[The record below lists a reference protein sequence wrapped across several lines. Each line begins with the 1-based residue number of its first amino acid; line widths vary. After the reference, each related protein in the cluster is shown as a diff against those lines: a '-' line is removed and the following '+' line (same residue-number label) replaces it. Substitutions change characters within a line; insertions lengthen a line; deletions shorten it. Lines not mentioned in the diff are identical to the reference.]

1 MAAELEKYQQ
11 WLDPKTLEY
20 IGTVISLA
28 EKVLGFVNSLEHDF
42 KVYR

>member
-1 MAAELEKYQQ
+1 MAAEDEKYQ
-11 WLDPKTLEY
+11 DPTTSEN
-20 IGTVISLA
+20 IGIVISLA

>member
-1 MAAELEKYQQ
+1 MAAEDEKYQ
-11 WLDPKTLEY
+11 DPATLEN
-20 IGTVISLA
+20 IGIVISLA